1 MILDLVLLSGIYA
14 VSRLKSGTP
23 VPAWAGAGDFVSVTL
38 TPSETSVVCLETR
51 VPRDVT
57 SEKGFRAL
65 KVQGP
70 LEFSLVGVLESMIGP
85 LAEERISVFA
95 VSTFDTDYLLVREDA
110 LARAVE
116 ILIRNGHNIILPDD
130 K

>member
-1 MILDLVLLSGIYA
+1 MNLDLVLLPGVYA
-14 VSRLKSGTP
+14 VSRLKPGTP
-23 VPAWAGAGDFVSVTL
+23 VPAWAGVGEFVSITL
-38 TPSETSVVCLETR
+38 TPWETSVVCPEER
-51 VPRDVT
+51 VPKDVP

-70 LEFSLVGVLESMIGP
+70 LDFSLVGVLASMIGP
-85 LAEERISVFA
+85 LTEERISVFA

-116 ILIRNGHNIILPDD
+116 ILIRNGHNIILPED

>member
-1 MILDLVLLSGIYA
+1 MNLDLVLLSGAYA
-14 VSRLKSGTP
+14 VSRLKPGSP
-23 VPAWAGAGDFVSVTL
+23 APAWAGAGDFVSITL
-38 TPSETSVVCLETR
+38 TPSETSVVCLEDR
-51 VPRDVT
+51 VPKDVP

-85 LAEERISVFA
+85 LAEERISVLA
-95 VSTFDTDYLLVREDA
+95 MSTFDTDYLLVREDA

-116 ILIRNGHNIILPDD
+116 IFIRNGHNIILPED